1 MAYLIGYSRYN
12 FDQYAL
18 VLRLLA
24 HLCGPRIWCL
34 FTGPHCQFVQ
44 YSIPCGTNEHDEI
57 GLCMDLWLWLVPF
70 SAKRKRWRYNLLGK
84 INDCFEWALFHRQG
98 LFHGSHLKFDEPS
111 LDSYHKEPTMFCIL
125 PHGTLPTRVLDVWHK
140 FDHFFD
146 EVCCFFGSQVA
157 LVHGNCYTLAMRGEF
172 MPANK
177 PELIRVMRT
186 NQSVSLLP
194 GVISEM
200 MNCDSHSPQ
209 INVSI
214 KHKGFIKLAL
224 QHGYDLVPTFFFHAT
239 KPYDLLRLYLLPL
252 LNGLL
257 LFFKPVRYEYCVD
270 RISLLSSVTYGSP
283 LFRGVKPSLSPN
295 LFLILLM
302 LLLIMY
308 LFASITDLLAR
319 QNSLSDSTAL
329 DPTSIC
335 LSNWTVLPPWPCWLH
350 FFQSGMREIEFV
362 WDRL

>member
-1 MAYLIGYSRYN
+1 MHWYTSAGLG
-12 FDQYAL
+12 FDAFSLDPTANLFNIPSCVGLMNMMKL
-18 VLRLLA
+18 VSV
-24 HLCGPRIWCL
+24 W
-34 FTGPHCQFVQ
+34 
-44 YSIPCGTNEHDEI
+44 S
-57 GLCMDLWLWLVPF
+57 LWLWLVPF
-70 SAKRKRWRYNLLGK
+70 SAKRKLWRYNLLGK
-84 INDCFEWALFHRQG
+84 VNDCFEWALFHRQG
-98 LFHGSHLKFDEPS
+98 MFHGSHLKFDEPS

-214 KHKGFIKLAL
+214 KHKSFIKVAL
-224 QHGYDLVPTFFFHAT
+224 QHGYDLVPTFFFQAT
-239 KPYDLLRLYLLPL
+239 KQYDLLVHT
-252 LNGLL
+252 
-257 LFFKPVRYEYCVD
+257 F
-270 RISLLSSVTYGSP
+270 S
-283 LFRGVKPSLSPN
+283 
-295 LFLILLM
+295 
-302 LLLIMY
+302 
-308 LFASITDLLAR
+308 
-319 QNSLSDSTAL
+319 
-329 DPTSIC
+329 
-335 LSNWTVLPPWPCWLH
+335 H
-350 FFQSGMREIEFV
+350 F
-362 WDRL
+362 